1 MLGLACLGILYTA
14 IVVAGYEM
22 LGEERDA
29 PPMWLVVISF
39 TTGILPFCIF
49 LLKGKQVVRKRKED

>member
-1 MLGLACLGILYTA
+1 
-14 IVVAGYEM
+14 M